1 MSSTEGSGDPIGG
14 PGDAGPLFDLQLK
27 AERLKLRDNADLKST
42 RIALELDAE
51 GPRSGTI
58 TGEIESGKNLNV
70 TIGTANGVRGID
82 FKSDDAGFAARVLL
96 KADYLLGGKLAFDG
110 KFNGADGD
118 ALVTMSNVR
127 LKDAPLVAQLFSLA
141 SLQGLADVLSGE
153 GVMFTDVHAPVKF
166 VDGRIDLPGMRATGP
181 AMGITA
187 RGWIAPESGELSLDG
202 VLAPSIVGANA
213 VLGVLPVIGDLFVSR
228 QGEGMFAPTY
238 SVRGT
243 FSRANIS
250 INPIAALTPG
260 VLRRIFENP
269 GEPPPVEITASAD

>member
-1 MSSTEGSGDPIGG
+1 MP
-14 PGDAGPLFDLQLK
+14 A
-27 AERLKLRDNADLKST
+27 
-42 RIALELDAE
+42 LDAKA
-51 GPRSGTI
+51 PRSGSI
-58 TGEIESGKNLNV
+58 TGNIEEGKALSV
-70 TIGTANGVRGID
+70 TIGSADGARTIGL
-82 FKSDDAGFAARVLL
+82 KSDDAGFAARALL

-110 KFNGADGD
+110 KFGNADGQ

-141 SLQGLADVLSGE
+141 SLQGLVDVLNGE
-153 GVMFTDVHAPVKF
+153 GVMFTDVHVPVRF
-166 VDGRIDLPGMRATGP
+166 VGARIDFPGMRATGP
-181 AMGITA
+181 AMGLTA

-202 VLAPSIVGANA
+202 VLAPSIVGVNA

-243 FSRANIS
+243 FARSNIS
-250 INPIAALTPG
+250 INPLAALTPG

-269 GEPPPVEITASAD
+269 AEPPPVEIRAAD